1 MGGVVELN
9 GKTLEGGSFFSVG
22 GKKREDG
29 LDVAMKP

>member
-22 GKKREDG
+22 GKKDG